1 MSLYRKTKE
10 EGVLVTQKRKLLP
23 RLTGW
28 RWVFNR
34 SDEDYLTTM
43 RNKLL
48 LARAEVT
55 MLSRRIPQEEE
66 RLKTIKDSLEM
77 TGGYSS
83 PRRDAWRP
91 RMEAKRLLEKVNVG
105 RKKKDRDSAKPKQQ
119 TLAKLIVDGKQ

>member
-1 MSLYRKTKE
+1 MSLYRRTKVE
-10 EGVLVTQKRKLLP
+10 SVLVTEKRKLLP

-34 SDEDYLTTM
+34 SDEDYLIRM
-43 RNKLL
+43 KNKLL
-48 LARAEVT
+48 LARAEVA

-66 RLKTIKDSLEM
+66 RLKAIKDSLDL
-77 TGGYSS
+77 TGGISS

-91 RMEAKRLLEKVNVG
+91 RMEPTRLLEKVNVG
-105 RKKKDRDSAKPKQQ
+105 RKKKDRPAKPAHH